1 MVSVLEESRAKIEQS
16 SREIERANVNIEH
29 RRRQTEIIL
38 ENIPTGVLS
47 LDGAGKVRHAN
58 PSFVRLLKFRDE
70 SAAKT
75 SAEDFEG
82 ASLRDIFGPEIST
95 QMIHLMRKADRMGT
109 TTSQFELK
117 SAGDI
122 LNVAITVASMRI
134 DRQRLGYVLV
144 FEDFTELL
152 RAQKQAA
159 WREVARRVA
168 HEIKNPLTPIALS
181 ADRIRRHLERGTPP
195 DHASLEI
202 IGQCAKTIA
211 ASVDTVRT
219 LVDEFS
225 TLARFPTSRP
235 HPENINLIVES
246 ALGMFEGRLDGIRL
260 DRQLAPGLPKVMADS
275 DAIRRAVANLV
286 DNAAEAMEGAMVRE
300 ISVSTSL
307 VTSRDAVEIA
317 VSDTGNGVTQELK
330 EKLFLPYFSTK

>member
-1 MVSVLEESRAKIEQS
+1 MLDPPPLLQAAPAS
-16 SREIERANVNIEH
+16 SQTTN
-29 RRRQTEIIL
+29 RRTW
-38 ENIPTGVLS
+38 
-47 LDGAGKVRHAN
+47 
-58 PSFVRLLKFRDE
+58 
-70 SAAKT
+70 
-75 SAEDFEG
+75 
-82 ASLRDIFGPEIST
+82 LR
-95 QMIHLMRKADRMGT
+95 RADRMGI
-109 TTSQFELK
+109 TTSQLELTLPRTK
-117 SAGDI
+117 
-122 LNVAITVASMRI
+122 LNAALTVATLEHEGE
-134 DRQRLGYVLV
+134 RLGYVLI
-144 FEDFTELL
+144 FEDLSDLL
-152 RAQKQAA
+152 KAQKQAA

-181 ADRIRRHLERGTPP
+181 ADRIRRHLERATPP
-195 DHASLEI
+195 DRASLEI

-246 ALGMFEGRLDGIRL
+246 ALSMFESRLDGIKL
-260 DRQLAPGLPKVMADS
+260 DRQLAPGLPKVMADG

-286 DNAAEAMEGAMVRE
+286 DNAAEAMEGAMLRE

-330 EKLFLPYFSTK
+330 EKLFLPYFSTKKRGTGLGLSIVSRIVEDHRGSIRVEENKPVGAKFIIELPLATESVGTPATQHA